1 MDQQSVDRKNSTDS
15 VPNRK
20 AQVVVIGAGLAGLA
34 AAQRLYKSGI
44 RNVVVLEAQGRVGG
58 RVYTI
63 NHSDYLLELV
73 STSRQNLDSLWAID
87 SYSDTGHQL

>member
-1 MDQQSVDRKNSTDS
+1 MDQQLADKKDPTYL

-58 RVYTI
+58 RVHTI

-73 STSRQNLDSLWAID
+73 STS
-87 SYSDTGHQL
+87 